1 MVGRLSLREVPDL
14 PDMRKR
20 GDAGLDSP
28 DSGLPPSPGPVP
40 PSWLLSSGGSPDR
53 TATNGLP
60 EPDTPAPAA
69 AVSTGTGRVPVSCPP
84 PPTGLRLPLLP
95 AAPVSGCCEGARRG
109 SGESV
114 GSGEPAVLLKS
125 LRFWGRVSPMQGKP
139 LSPLPQVGV
148 GMVSQHFVFENP
160 CGKRTLVIPES
171 DPGWEVCILTCGFR

>member
-84 PPTGLRLPLLP
+84 PPHRPPPTPPARSPGLRLL
-95 AAPVSGCCEGARRG
+95 
-109 SGESV
+109 
-114 GSGEPAVLLKS
+114 
-125 LRFWGRVSPMQGKP
+125 
-139 LSPLPQVGV
+139 
-148 GMVSQHFVFENP
+148 
-160 CGKRTLVIPES
+160 
-171 DPGWEVCILTCGFR
+171 